1 MSEQH
6 ERNKQAVRNAIA
18 AFNAQDLAEYWRWHT
33 EDTTSHEVYFPEPL
47 TKAQMSVFVP
57 KLWHSYPDWH
67 IETKNMIADGD
78 TVVVENVMSATFVND
93 FEGQKATGKKFTVR
107 EAVFFEMKDGLIK
120 DVRVY
125 LDRKSQEEQ
134 LGQI

>member
-1 MSEQH
+1 MSEQE

-18 AFNAQDLAEYWRWHT
+18 AFNNQDLEEYWRWHT
-33 EDTTSHEVYFPEPL
+33 EDTTSHEVYFPAPL
-47 TKAQMSVFVP
+47 TKAEMSVFVP
-57 KLWHSYPDWH
+57 KLWKSYPDWT
-67 IETKNMIADGD
+67 IDTRNIIAEGD
-78 TVVVENVMSATFVND
+78 TVVVENIMSATFVND
-93 FEGQKATGKKFTVR
+93 YEGQKATGKKFVVR

-134 LGQI
+134 MGLL